1 MNSGRLF
8 GGNMTNDDSIQM
20 QLQKIA
26 ATLGANIQRHHDR
39 LHELKRLSQILFMET
54 RADEDDIE
62 AWFQEEG
69 FGIDEGGFWLS
80 LPKLNAFRE
89 KRAPR
94 DIISYSW
101 HPDLISNKN
110 ACFRMYAL
118 RNIGPLLEEIRN
130 SSPDTSWI
138 YYQDITN
145 TSLQFPYIDQITA
158 ITPDFDWR
166 AYHTF
171 QSVCP
176 QNNPEGEIQWTQPT
190 IDYAGEGLILSVSI
204 PVRIQNRFIGLW
216 SIDLPMTTLYPEF
229 VFDTLLEGQV
239 NFIVDQDG
247 NLVAHPHI
255 QTRIN
260 AGKGSIFQTHFHE
273 LGAEFTPLSPRELLT
288 KKKGQFVLNPGTAS
302 ELVGYYHTIP
312 GIHWLLFGIFPR
324 QSMEHV
330 IDQKIKTAF
339 ERVKSGDFSYRLN
352 GLSGVNHSRII
363 SDGFNEMAR
372 ALENQA
378 EKQKKTQKEKD
389 LLEERIR
396 HYQKMEAIGTLAGG
410 IAHDFNNIL
419 FPIQGYAE
427 MFLEDLPK
435 DDPKHEMAREIFQ
448 AASRAKALIEQILT
462 FSRQGE
468 MKNQIVSFQIIV
480 KEALKLLR
488 STIPK
493 NIEIRQNV
501 ISRCKPVF
509 ADPTNLHQV
518 IMNLCTNAFHAVQ
531 EKGGAIDVAVEEIRV
546 TADGQYGIT
555 GLPSGEYIR
564 LTVSDTGCGMDKNT
578 LEQIFD
584 PYFTTKKEGKGTGL
598 GLSISYGIIKK
609 LNGDIKVYSEP
620 NKGTTVHVYIPV
632 SSIKKNQEPGDN
644 INIAKGTERI
654 LLIDDETSIAHMG
667 KTVLQKYGYRVSA
680 FTSSIEALKAF
691 EKDPASFD
699 LLLTDMTM
707 PDMTGDILIQHI
719 KRIRDNIPVII
730 CTGFSENISNG
741 NYADKGADAFLM
753 KPVAIHKLISA
764 IRKQLDKTKQG

>member
-1 MNSGRLF
+1 
-8 GGNMTNDDSIQM
+8 MTNDDSIQM

-26 ATLGANIQRHHDR
+26 ATLGGNIQRHHDR

-54 RADEDDIE
+54 QVDDDDIE
-62 AWFQEEG
+62 AWFLEEG
-69 FGIDEGGFWLS
+69 FGIDDGGFWLS
-80 LPKLNAFRE
+80 LPKLNAFRK
-89 KRAPR
+89 KRTPR

-118 RNIGPLLEEIRN
+118 RNIGPLLEEIWN
-130 SSPDTSWI
+130 GLPETSWI

-166 AYHTF
+166 TYHTF

-176 QNNPEGEIQWTQPT
+176 QNNPEGKIQWTQPN

-204 PVRIQNRFIGLW
+204 PVKIQNRFIGLW

-239 NFIVDQDG
+239 NFIVDQNG
-247 NLVAHPHI
+247 NLVAHPYI
-255 QTRIN
+255 QIQIDSE
-260 AGKGSIFQTHFHE
+260 KGSIFQTHFHE
-273 LGAEFTPLSPRELLT
+273 LGVAFKPLSPGELLR
-288 KKKGQFVLNPGTAS
+288 KKRGHFVLNPGSES
-302 ELVGYYHTIP
+302 ELVGYFHAIP
-312 GIHWLLFGIFPR
+312 GVHWLLFCVFPR

-330 IDQKIKTAF
+330 IDRKIKTAF

-352 GLSGVNHSRII
+352 GLSGVKHSKII
-363 SDGFNEMAR
+363 ADGFNEMAH

-410 IAHDFNNIL
+410 IAHDFNNVL

-435 DDPKHEMAREIFQ
+435 DDPKHEMAQEILQ
-448 AASRAKALIEQILT
+448 AASRAKKLIEQILA
-462 FSRQGE
+462 FSRQGK
-468 MKNQIVSFQIIV
+468 MKNQIVSVQILV

-493 NIEIRQNV
+493 NIVINQN
-501 ISRCKPVF
+501 IASQCKPVF

-531 EKGGAIDVAVEEIRV
+531 EKGGTIDVTLEEVIV
-546 TADGQYGIT
+546 TTDGQYGIARLT
-555 GLPSGEYIR
+555 PGDYIR
-564 LTVSDTGCGMDKNT
+564 LTVSDTGCGMNKNT
-578 LEQIFD
+578 LEQIFN

-620 NKGTTVHVYIPV
+620 NKGTTFHVYIPV
-632 SSIKKNQEPGDN
+632 SSITKNRESEEKID
-644 INIAKGTERI
+644 IAKGTERI
-654 LLIDDETSIAHMG
+654 LLIDDEESIVEMG
-667 KTVLQKYGYRVSA
+667 KTVLQRYGYRVSA
-680 FTSSIEALKAF
+680 FTSSIKALKAF

-707 PDMTGDILIQHI
+707 PDMTGDVLVQHI
-719 KRIRDNIPVII
+719 KHIRNNIPVII

-741 NYADKGADAFLM
+741 NYADKGADEFLM
-753 KPVAIHKLISA
+753 KPVAIHKLIGA
-764 IRKQLDKTKQG
+764 IRKQLDKATR

>member
-1 MNSGRLF
+1 
-8 GGNMTNDDSIQM
+8 MTNDDSIQM
-20 QLQKIA
+20 QLNKIA
-26 ATLGANIQRHHDR
+26 ATIGENIQRYDDR

-54 RADEDDIE
+54 RADDDLD
-62 AWFQEEG
+62 AWFREEG
-69 FGIDEGGFWLS
+69 FGINEDGFWLS
-80 LPKLNAFRE
+80 LPKLTAFRE
-89 KRAPR
+89 NRAAQ

-101 HPDLISNKN
+101 HPDLISNKD

-118 RNIGPLLEEIRN
+118 RNIGPLLEEIWN
-130 SSPDTSWI
+130 SLPETAWI

-158 ITPDFDWR
+158 ISPDFDWR
-166 AYHTF
+166 TYHTF

-176 QNNPEGEIQWTQPT
+176 QNNPEGEIKWTQPT

-216 SIDLPMTTLYPEF
+216 SIDLPMVSLYPEF
-229 VFDTLLEGQV
+229 IFDTLLEGQV

-255 QTRIN
+255 ETRIDSE
-260 AGKGSIFQTHFHE
+260 KGSLFQTHFHE
-273 LGAEFTPLSPRELLT
+273 LGAGFKSLSPRELL
-288 KKKGQFVLNPGTAS
+288 KKKEGHFVLNPETAS
-302 ELVGYYHTIP
+302 ESVGYYHAIP
-312 GIHWLLFGIFPR
+312 GVHWLLFCVFPR

-330 IDQKIKTAF
+330 IDRKIKTAF

-352 GLSGVNHSRII
+352 ELSDVKHSKII
-363 SDGFNEMAR
+363 ADGFNEMAR

-427 MFLEDLPK
+427 MFLDDFPK
-435 DDPKHEMAREIFQ
+435 DDPKHEMAQEILQ
-448 AASRAKALIEQILT
+448 AASRAKELIEQILT

-468 MKNQIVSFQIIV
+468 TKNQIVSLQSIV

-501 ISRCKPVF
+501 ISKCKPVF

-531 EKGGAIDVAVEEIRV
+531 EKGGAIDVALEEIRV
-546 TADGQYGIT
+546 TTEGQYGIVD
-555 GLPSGEYIR
+555 LPPGNYIR
-564 LTVSDTGCGMDKNT
+564 LTVSDTGCGMDKTT
-578 LEQIFD
+578 LEQIFN

-598 GLSISYGIIKK
+598 GLSISYGIIKT
-609 LNGDIKVYSEP
+609 LNGEIKVYSEP
-620 NKGTTVHVYIPV
+620 NKGTTFHVYIPV
-632 SSIKKNQEPGDN
+632 TSIKEVREPGEN
-644 INIAKGTERI
+644 INIAKGTEHI
-654 LLIDDETSIAHMG
+654 LLVDDEGSIAQMG
-667 KTVLQKYGYRVSA
+667 KTALEKYGYRVSV
-680 FTSSIEALKAF
+680 FTSSFEALNAF
-691 EKDPASFD
+691 EKKPASFD

-707 PDMTGDILIQHI
+707 PDMTGDILVQHI

-730 CTGFSENISNG
+730 CTGFNENISNV

-753 KPVAIHKLISA
+753 KPVAIHKLIGT
-764 IRKQLDKTKQG
+764 IRKQLDKIRK

>member
-1 MNSGRLF
+1 
-8 GGNMTNDDSIQM
+8 MTNDDSIQM

-26 ATLGANIQRHHDR
+26 ATIGANIQRYHDR
-39 LHELKRLSQILFMET
+39 LYELKRLSQILFMET
-54 RADEDDIE
+54 QADDDDIE
-62 AWFQEEG
+62 AWFKEEG
-69 FGIDEGGFWLS
+69 FGVSEDGFWLS
-80 LPKLNAFRE
+80 LSKLNAFRE
-89 KRAPR
+89 KRAPT

-101 HPDLISNKN
+101 HPDLIGDKN

-118 RNIGPLLEEIRN
+118 RNIGPFLEEIWN
-130 SSPDTSWI
+130 GLPETSWI
-138 YYQDITN
+138 YYQDTTN

-158 ITPDFDWR
+158 ISPDFDWR
-166 AYHTF
+166 TYHTF

-176 QNNPEGEIQWTQPT
+176 QNNPEGGIQWTQPT

-229 VFDTLLEGQV
+229 VFDTLLDGQV
-239 NFIVDQDG
+239 NFIVDEDG

-255 QTRIN
+255 QTRIDSE
-260 AGKGSIFQTHFHE
+260 KGSIFQTHFHE
-273 LGAEFTPLSPRELLT
+273 LGAEFKPLLPRELL
-288 KKKGQFVLNPGTAS
+288 KKKVGHFVLNPETAS
-302 ELVGYYHTIP
+302 ELVGYYHSIP
-312 GIHWLLFGIFPR
+312 EVQWLLFCVFPR

-352 GLSGVNHSRII
+352 GISGVKHSKII
-363 SDGFNEMAR
+363 ADGFNEMAH

-378 EKQKKTQKEKD
+378 KKQKKTQKEKD

-410 IAHDFNNIL
+410 IAHDFNNVL

-427 MFLEDLPK
+427 MFLEELPK
-435 DDPKHEMAREIFQ
+435 DDPKHEMAQEIFQ
-448 AASRAKALIEQILT
+448 AASRAKELIEQILT
-462 FSRQGE
+462 FSRQGK
-468 MKNQIVSFQIIV
+468 MKNQIVSIQIIV

-493 NIEIRQNV
+493 NIV
-501 ISRCKPVF
+501 INQYINSQCKPVF

-531 EKGGAIDVAVEEIRV
+531 EKGGSIDVILEEV
-546 TADGQYGIT
+546 SVMTDGQYNIS
-555 GLPSGEYIR
+555 GLPPGDYIC

-578 LEQIFD
+578 LEQIFN

-609 LNGDIKVYSEP
+609 LNGNIKVSSQP
-620 NKGTTVHVYIPV
+620 NKGTTFHVYLPV
-632 SSIKKNQEPGDN
+632 TSITKNREYEDN
-644 INIAKGTERI
+644 VNVEKGTERI
-654 LLIDDETSIAHMG
+654 LLIDDEESIVEMETA
-667 KTVLQKYGYRVSA
+667 VLQKYGYRVSA
-680 FTSSIEALKAF
+680 FTSSIEALNAF
-691 EKDPASFD
+691 KKEPGSFD
-699 LLLTDMTM
+699 LVLTDMTM
-707 PDMTGDILIQHI
+707 PDMTGDILVDHI
-719 KRIRDNIPVII
+719 KHIRDNIPVII

-741 NYADKGADAFLM
+741 NYADKGADGFLM
-753 KPVAIHKLISA
+753 KPVSIDKLIGE
-764 IRKQLDKTKQG
+764 IRKRLDKI

>member
-1 MNSGRLF
+1 
-8 GGNMTNDDSIQM
+8 MTNNDSIQM

-26 ATLGANIQRHHDR
+26 ATIGANIQRYHDR
-39 LHELKRLSQILFMET
+39 LYELKRLSQILFMET
-54 RADEDDIE
+54 RADDDDINE
-62 AWFQEEG
+62 WFREEG
-69 FGIDEGGFWLS
+69 FGIDEDGFWLS
-80 LPKLNAFRE
+80 LPKLTAFRE
-89 KRAPR
+89 NRAPK

-118 RNIGPLLEEIRN
+118 RNIGPLLGEIW
-130 SSPDTSWI
+130 SGLPETSWI

-158 ITPDFDWR
+158 ISPDFDWR
-166 AYHTF
+166 TYHTF

-176 QNNPEGEIQWTQPT
+176 QNNPEGGIQWTQPT

-204 PVRIQNRFIGLW
+204 PVRIQSRFIGLW
-216 SIDLPMTTLYPEF
+216 SIDLPLITLYPEF

-255 QTRIN
+255 QTRIDSE
-260 AGKGSIFQTHFHE
+260 KGSIFQTHFHE
-273 LGAEFTPLSPRELLT
+273 LGAEFKPLSPRELL
-288 KKKGQFVLNPGTAS
+288 KKKGGHFTLNPGGAS
-302 ELVGYYHTIP
+302 ELVGYYHAIP
-312 GIHWLLFGIFPR
+312 GVRWLLFCVFPR

-352 GLSGVNHSRII
+352 GLSGVKHSKII
-363 SDGFNEMAR
+363 ADWFNEMAH

-378 EKQKKTQKEKD
+378 KKQKKTQKEKA
-389 LLEERIR
+389 LLEERVR
-396 HYQKMEAIGTLAGG
+396 HYEKMEAIGTLAGG

-427 MFLEDLPK
+427 MFLDDLPK
-435 DDPKHEMAREIFQ
+435 DDPKHEMAQEIFK
-448 AASRAKALIEQILT
+448 AASRAKELIEQILT
-462 FSRQGE
+462 FSRHGKRE
-468 MKNQIVSFQIIV
+468 NQIVSVQLIV

-493 NIEIRQNV
+493 NIVINQN
-501 ISRCKPVF
+501 ITSQCKPVF

-518 IMNLCTNAFHAVQ
+518 IMNLSTNAFHAVQ
-531 EKGGAIDVAVEEIRV
+531 EKGGAIDVTLEEVSV
-546 TADGQYGIT
+546 TTDGQYSIA
-555 GLPSGEYIR
+555 GLPPGDYIC

-578 LEQIFD
+578 LEQIFN

-620 NKGTTVHVYIPV
+620 NKGTTFHVYIPV
-632 SSIKKNQEPGDN
+632 TSITKNRKSEENG
-644 INIAKGTERI
+644 NIAKGTERI
-654 LLIDDETSIAHMG
+654 LLIDDENSVVEMEA
-667 KTVLQKYGYRVSA
+667 TVLKKYGYHVSA
-680 FTSSIEALKAF
+680 FTSSLEALNAF
-691 EKDPASFD
+691 EKEPGSFD
-699 LLLTDMTM
+699 LVLTDMTM
-707 PDMTGDILIQHI
+707 PDMTGDILVEHI
-719 KRIRDNIPVII
+719 KHIRDNIPVII

-741 NYADKGADAFLM
+741 NYADKGADGFLM
-753 KPVAIHKLISA
+753 KPVSIDKLIGA
-764 IRKQLDKTKQG
+764 IRKQLDKI

>member
-1 MNSGRLF
+1 
-8 GGNMTNDDSIQM
+8 MTNDDSIQM

-26 ATLGANIQRHHDR
+26 ATIGANIQRHHDR

-54 RADEDDIE
+54 RADDDDIE
-62 AWFQEEG
+62 AWFREEG
-69 FGIDEGGFWLS
+69 FGIDESGFWLS
-80 LPKLNAFRE
+80 LPKLKAFRE

-118 RNIGPLLEEIRN
+118 RNIGPLLEEIWN
-130 SSPDTSWI
+130 SLPDTSWI

-158 ITPDFDWR
+158 ITPDFDWHT
-166 AYHTF
+166 YHTF

-176 QNNPEGEIQWTQPT
+176 QNNPEGGIQWTQPT
-190 IDYAGEGLILSVSI
+190 IDYAGKGLILSVSI

-216 SIDLPMTTLYPEF
+216 SIDLPMTTIYPDF

-255 QTRIN
+255 QTRIDP
-260 AGKGSIFQTHFHE
+260 GKGSIFQTHFHD
-273 LGAEFTPLSPRELLT
+273 LGAEFTPLSPRELLN
-288 KKKGQFVLNPGTAS
+288 KKGGHFVLNSGTAS
-302 ELVGYYHTIP
+302 ELVGYYHAIP
-312 GIHWLLFGIFPR
+312 GVHWLLFGVFPR

-352 GLSGVNHSRII
+352 GLPGINHSRII
-363 SDGFNEMAR
+363 ADGFNEMAR

-378 EKQKKTQKEKD
+378 EKQKKTQKEKE

-493 NIEIRQNV
+493 NIEIHQNV

-509 ADPTNLHQV
+509 ADPTSLHQV

-531 EKGGAIDVAVEEIRV
+531 EKGGAIDVVMEEIRV
-546 TADGQYGIT
+546 TADGQYGIA
-555 GLPSGEYIR
+555 GLPPGEYIR
-564 LTVSDTGCGMDKNT
+564 LTVSDTGCGMDKHT
-578 LEQIFD
+578 LEQIFN

-632 SSIKKNQEPGDN
+632 TSIKKNQEPGDN

-654 LLIDDETSIAHMG
+654 LLIDDESSIAQMG

-691 EKDPASFD
+691 EEDPASFD

-707 PDMTGDILIQHI
+707 PDMTGDILVRHI
-719 KRIRDNIPVII
+719 KRIRDDIPVII

-741 NYADKGADAFLM
+741 NYADKGADEFLM
-753 KPVAIHKLISA
+753 KPVGIHKLISA

>member
-1 MNSGRLF
+1 
-8 GGNMTNDDSIQM
+8 MTNDDSIQL

-54 RADEDDIE
+54 RTDDDDIE
-62 AWFQEEG
+62 AWFREEG

-89 KRAPR
+89 KRAPG

-118 RNIGPLLEEIRN
+118 RNIGPLLEEIWN
-130 SSPDTSWI
+130 SLPDTSWI

-166 AYHTF
+166 TYHTF

-176 QNNPEGEIQWTQPT
+176 ENNPEGGIQWTQPT

-216 SIDLPMTTLYPEF
+216 SIDLPMATLYPEF

-255 QTRIN
+255 QTRIDP
-260 AGKGSIFQTHFHE
+260 GKGSIFQTHFHE
-273 LGAEFTPLSPRELLT
+273 LGAEFTPLSSRELLR
-288 KKKGQFVLNPGTAS
+288 KKRGHFVLNSGTAS
-302 ELVGYYHTIP
+302 ELVGYYHAIP
-312 GIHWLLFGIFPR
+312 GVHWLLLGVFPR

-352 GLSGVNHSRII
+352 GLSGVKHSKII
-363 SDGFNEMAR
+363 ADGFNEMAH
-372 ALENQA
+372 ALANQA

-389 LLEERIR
+389 LLEERIQ

-468 MKNQIVSFQIIV
+468 MKNQIISFQIIL

-493 NIEIRQNV
+493 NIVIHQNV

-531 EKGGAIDVAVEEIRV
+531 EKGGAIDVALEDVLV
-546 TADGQYGIT
+546 TADGQYGIA
-555 GLPSGEYIR
+555 GLPPGEYIR
-564 LTVSDTGCGMDKNT
+564 LTVSDTGCGMDKST

-632 SSIKKNQEPGDN
+632 TSIKKNQEPGEN

-654 LLIDDETSIAHMG
+654 LLIDDESSIAQMG

-680 FTSSIEALKAF
+680 FTSSLEALKVF

-707 PDMTGDILIQHI
+707 PDMTGDILVQHI
-719 KRIRDNIPVII
+719 KRIRNNIPVII

-741 NYADKGADAFLM
+741 NYADKGADEFLM
-753 KPVAIHKLISA
+753 KPVAIHKLIRA
-764 IRKQLDKTKQG
+764 IRKQLDK